1 MFMINNVF
9 SQDVST
15 MESLCGTEHSPT
27 WSPASQSQ
35 KLDFNHT
42 QGVNPL
48 FRVTDLESE
57 YHLVN
62 LE

>member
-35 KLDFNHT
+35 KLDFSHT